1 MTLKQY
7 LRFQLPFEMKKY
19 RGKKRL
25 RKKRAK
31 KALITKWKRI
41 QLQRQKRVMQPPA
54 DGFMGLVMES
64 AISSA
69 MDALLSIPRKRHPN
83 PRFRTKES

>member
-7 LRFQLPFEMKKY
+7 FKFQLPFEIKKY

-25 RKKRAK
+25 RKKKAKRA
-31 KALITKWKRI
+31 LTTKWKRI

-69 MDALLSIPRKRHPN
+69 MDAFFSIPRRYPD
-83 PRFRTKES
+83 PQI